1 VDPRRLIRKQTE
13 RRLNHA
19 IVAMMGLALA
29 YVVVDKFRLSN
40 HVATEQPATP
50 VAAVA
55 AGAVRAA
62 TAIPDK
68 SVAVL
73 PFIDMSEKKD
83 QFLTPAS
90 GHWRAAA
97 RGTLRT

>member
-1 VDPRRLIRKQTE
+1 MVVDPRRLIRKQTE

-55 AGAVRAA
+55 AGAVRDA

-68 SVAVL
+68 SVAVHSHYEFMEGNQYISPDSVPL
-73 PFIDMSEKKD
+73 VISVHF
-83 QFLTPAS
+83 S
-90 GHWRAAA
+90 GD
-97 RGTLRT
+97 